1 MSRPREPLPTRIRD
15 LPPLP
20 PAAEATLDA
29 GLASLGLTLGPDTR
43 DALIGHLRLL
53 LAWTAAINLTAI
65 RDPLDA
71 VTLHVLDALAGVA
84 VVRAS
89 GADRLL
95 DLGSG
100 GGYPG
105 LPLAVAVPLTALL
118 VESVG
123 KKARFLETAVDA
135 LDLARS
141 VAVAP
146 TRAES
151 LASDPAHR
159 ERWPLVTAR
168 AVASLA
174 DLVELAFP
182 LLVPGGRLVAWK
194 REPLDAEL
202 AAARRAMGV
211 LGGGRTSLE
220 PVRLDGLE
228 RHVLV
233 VIEKRGATPGAFPRD
248 PAARERRPW

>member
-1 MSRPREPLPTRIRD
+1 VSRPREPLPTRIRD

-20 PAAEATLDA
+20 PAAESTLDE
-29 GLASLGLTLGPDTR
+29 GLERLGLSLLPGAR
-43 DALIGHLRLL
+43 DAVAGHLRLL

-71 VTLHVLDALAGVA
+71 VTLHVLDSLAA
-84 VVRAS
+84 VPLVRAT
-89 GADRLL
+89 GAERLL

-105 LPLAVAVPLTALL
+105 LPLAVAIPLPAVL
-118 VESVG
+118 VESIG

-135 LDLARS
+135 LDLRPA

-146 TRAES
+146 VRAEA
-151 LASDPAHR
+151 LARDPAHR
-159 ERWPLVTAR
+159 GRWPLVTAR
-168 AVASLA
+168 AVAALA

-182 LLVPGGRLVAWK
+182 LLAPGGRLLAWK
-194 REPLDAEL
+194 REPIDAEMAGAHR
-202 AAARRAMGV
+202 AAGA
-211 LGGGRTSLE
+211 LGSGRFSVE
-220 PVRLDGLE
+220 RVRVDGLD

-233 VIEKRGATPGAFPRD
+233 VVEKRGTTPEAFPRD

>member
-1 MSRPREPLPTRIRD
+1 VSRPREPLPTRILD

-20 PAAEATLDA
+20 PAAEDALDA
-29 GLASLGLTLGPDTR
+29 GLERLGLSLPSGAR
-43 DALIGHLRLL
+43 DAVAGHLRLL
-53 LAWTAAINLTAI
+53 LAWTATINLTAI

-71 VTLHVLDALAGVA
+71 VTLHVLDSLAA
-84 VVRAS
+84 VPLVRAA
-89 GADRLL
+89 GAGRLL

-105 LPLAVAVPLTALL
+105 LPLAVAIPLPALL
-118 VESVG
+118 VESIG

-135 LDLARS
+135 LDLRPA

-146 TRAES
+146 VRAEA
-151 LASDPAHR
+151 LARDPAHR

-168 AVASLA
+168 AVAALA

-182 LLVPGGRLVAWK
+182 LLAPGGRLLAWK

-202 AAARRAMGV
+202 TAARRAAGAMGS
-211 LGGGRTSLE
+211 GRLSVE
-220 PVRLDGLE
+220 PVRLDGLD

-233 VIEKRGATPGAFPRD
+233 VVEKRGATPGAFPRD